1 MKALA
6 KRKTDYDECD
16 RHRSR
21 KQSLVQPRQES
32 VKETMPPVISVVV
45 HRTQSHTPTLPLY
58 RATRTVF
65 LFFPHIVRILR
76 HRMSPYS
83 YDRATIGLLDIRD
96 MLYSLKPRGVCTT
109 WPCCSAIPG
118 VSVGQTNGRSALY
131 LARAGTAS
139 RSARVRRLRRAHGT
153 SILRERRS
161 QRHCLRRR
169 RKRVHDHPSFILL
182 NPSDPNHQRRR
193 NRK

>member
-1 MKALA
+1 VLW
-6 KRKTDYDECD
+6 
-16 RHRSR
+16 SI
-21 KQSLVQPRQES
+21 VP
-32 VKETMPPVISVVV
+32 
-45 HRTQSHTPTLPLY
+45 QSHTPTLPLY
-58 RATRTVF
+58 RATGTVF

-153 SILRERRS
+153 SILQERRS
-161 QRHCLRRR
+161 QRALSSTSAQAGSRSPFIHSPKSLR
-169 RKRVHDHPSFILL
+169 P
-182 NPSDPNHQRRR
+182 
-193 NRK
+193 